1 MMMLLC
7 LPDSNDDD
15 DDDDD
20 GAGTEVDAGVWIT
33 TKRRYILI
41 NYKAGE
47 DRCLAL
53 A

>member
-1 MMMLLC
+1 MMMMLLC
-7 LPDSNDDD
+7 LPHSNDDD
-15 DDDDD
+15 DDDD
-20 GAGTEVDAGVWIT
+20 GAAAEVDAGVWIT

-47 DRCLAL
+47 DRTLAL